1 MLGVQESAEV
11 IVAAS
16 HGGEG
21 PNTRSRTHTERSMFD
36 GGAERQV
43 EKPERSLSV
52 GGGTAEGRGS
62 VRQASAARDGHVGD
76 GASQLMEEVCAREN
90 MQAALKRVVNN
101 GGAPGP
107 DGMTVDDLLPYC
119 REHWARIREE
129 LLSGTYRPEPVR
141 RVEIPKPDGKGTRT
155 LGIPTVMD
163 RMIQQALLQVLTPI
177 FDPTF
182 SDDSYGFRPGRSA
195 HDAVRRARD
204 HVAAGHRWVADLDIE
219 KFFDRVH
226 HDILMSRVARRLKD
240 KRVLL
245 LIRRYLQAGT
255 MEGGLV
261 SPRRAGTPLGGP
273 LSPLLSNIYLDD
285 LDKELERRGHRFARY
300 ADDCNVYVR
309 SEVACRRVMTSLER
323 FLWKRLRL
331 RISGEKSSV
340 DRPWKRQFLG
350 YTVTHHLEPKLKVSP
365 KAVRRLKAKLRGTFR
380 RGRGR
385 SLAQICEELQ
395 PQLRGWTSYY
405 RLAEVKVSFEELDA
419 WIRRRLRDILWRHW
433 KQPRT
438 RAKKLRQRG
447 LDAETARL
455 SAGNGRG
462 PWWNAGASHMHLAV
476 PNSALRRMGL
486 VSLLDEHRRLASC
499 S

>member
-1 MLGVQESAEV
+1 
-11 IVAAS
+11 
-16 HGGEG
+16 
-21 PNTRSRTHTERSMFD
+21 MFD
-36 GGAERQV
+36 GDAERRA
-43 EKPERSLSV
+43 EKSERSLSV
-52 GGGTAEGRGS
+52 GGGTAEGRGT
-62 VRQASAARDGHVGD
+62 VRQANAARDGHVGD
-76 GASQLMEEVCAREN
+76 EAPQLMEEVCAREN
-90 MQAALKRVVNN
+90 MQAALKRVVRN

-107 DGMTVDDLLPYC
+107 DGMTVEGLLSYC

-141 RVEIPKPDGKGTRT
+141 RVEIPKPGGGTRT
-155 LGIPTVMD
+155 LGIPTVVD

-195 HDAVRRARD
+195 HEAVRRARD
-204 HVAAGHRWVADLDIE
+204 HIAAGNRWVVDLDIE
-219 KFFDRVH
+219 KFFDRVN
-226 HDILMSRVARRLKD
+226 HDILMSRVARRVKD

-255 MEGGLV
+255 MEGGLMP
-261 SPRRAGTPLGGP
+261 PRREGTPQGGP

-285 LDKELERRGHRFARY
+285 LDKELERRGHLFVRY

-309 SEVACRRVMTSLER
+309 SEVAGRRVMTSLER

-331 RISGEKSSV
+331 RINHEKSSV

-350 YTVTHHLEPKLKVSP
+350 YTVTHHLKPKLKVSP
-365 KAVRRLKAKLRGTFR
+365 KSMQRLKTKLRMMFR

-385 SLAQICEELQ
+385 NLSRICAELE
-395 PQLRGWTSYY
+395 PKLLGWVAYY
-405 RLAEVKVSFEELDA
+405 RMAEVKTSFEELDA
-419 WIRRRLRDILWRHW
+419 WIRRRLRCILWRQW

-438 RAKKLRQRG
+438 RARKLRQLG
-447 LDAETARL
+447 LDAERAGQ
-455 SAGNGRG
+455 SAQNGRG

-476 PNSALRRMGL
+476 PTSVLRRMGL
-486 VSLLDEHRRLASC
+486 VSLLDEHRRLVSC